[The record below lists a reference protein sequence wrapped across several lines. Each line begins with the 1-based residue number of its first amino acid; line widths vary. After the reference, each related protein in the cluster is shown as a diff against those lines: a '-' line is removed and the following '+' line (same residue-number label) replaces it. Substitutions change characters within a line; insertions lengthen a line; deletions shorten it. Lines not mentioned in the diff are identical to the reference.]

1 MVAVNGG
8 IEWGF
13 DAPSHLSASCTQ
25 PLAILAGWLAIVHTF
40 YTFIRLYSDDYKV
53 YIAIWLSYIN
63 STWCA
68 SGVKV

>member
-25 PLAILAGWLAIVHTF
+25 PLAILAGQLLYILFIHLYICIQTIIKFTQLSGFHTS
-40 YTFIRLYSDDYKV
+40 IARGVRLV
-53 YIAIWLSYIN
+53 
-63 STWCA
+63 
-68 SGVKV
+68 